1 MANLDDEPY
10 CELLDFFQNF
20 ENLYIKGQR
29 APVKVLGLQIL
40 NFKPDFKASAFRDL
54 RGLQSDIVTELLS
67 GLNKKEYSIKEMQLE
82 AVSLKHL
89 KNVKEALLESLGEDD
104 WEKVASR

>member
-1 MANLDDEPY
+1 MANLDDEPF

-29 APVKVLGLQIL
+29 APVKVLGLQS
-40 NFKPDFKASAFRDL
+40 KPDFKASAFRDL

-67 GLNKKEYSIKEMQLE
+67 GLNKKQYSIKEMQLE
-82 AVSLKHL
+82 AVSLKQL